1 MDSCAGRAHK
11 HEEVHDAVHRALNR
25 VKTKQTKSIRQKSDC
40 HFDNTIIIGVEEVIG
55 LPSARNRSTFCSLGA
70 DGGCPSGSPW
80 LPTSLV

>member
-25 VKTKQTKSIRQKSDC
+25 VKTKQTKSIRQKSMI
-40 HFDNTIIIGVEEVIG
+40 DNTINIGVEEVIV